1 MNGFQERLLRWIVP
15 PAAGRA
21 LGNGQIARGLAAMK
35 GVGCPRRGAS
45 DCHYGRDLFAC
56 ADCDVATT
64 MPPTMRAAP
73 TK

>member
-1 MNGFQERLLRWIVP
+1 
-15 PAAGRA
+15 
-21 LGNGQIARGLAAMK
+21 LAAMK